1 MVHLERLHAAGASAV
16 ARVDGPPELLA
27 GASRGL
33 PDGAARAEAMAA
45 RLEHDGVA
53 IAERE
58 RRVAVGELLAHCR
71 ARGGSSVELV
81 RAAPGIETRLEIGTW
96 FDAGPRRRPLRRVL
110 ARVPLL
116 PLAGAARLGPRAASL
131 AAATAFWRGAR
142 RAAHDAEWR
151 RLTRG
156 SFVVLYYHRLAGE

>member
-1 MVHLERLHAAGASAV
+1 MVHLERIHAAGASAV

-96 FDAGPRRRPLRRVL
+96 FDAGPRRRLLRRVL
-110 ARVPLL
+110 ARMPRLAL
-116 PLAGAARLGPRAASL
+116 PGAARLGARAASV
-131 AAATAFWRGAR
+131 AAEAAFLHGAR
-142 RAAHDAEWR
+142 GMADASGCL
-151 RLTRG
+151 RLILT
-156 SFVVLYYHRLAGE
+156 SIVVL

>member
-96 FDAGPRRRPLRRVL
+96 FDAGPITCCARQESGNTCCSGSGRRCRIWMR
-110 ARVPLL
+110 
-116 PLAGAARLGPRAASL
+116 
-131 AAATAFWRGAR
+131 
-142 RAAHDAEWR
+142 
-151 RLTRG
+151 
-156 SFVVLYYHRLAGE
+156 